1 MMARCFDSR
10 WRVLAALAALVVLSF
25 GVHAQE
31 FRQPIRLIVPFAPGG
46 ATDVLARLLAPRLG
60 SSLGQSVIVENRPGA
75 SGQIAVQF
83 VQNARPDGSTFLIAA
98 DHSMVVVPLM
108 AATPPYDAM
117 QDFVSLGMIVKF
129 QWAFQASTG
138 TGVKSIAEFLN
149 YAKQDPQKANYGVAA
164 LGGMPQMIGVELGKK
179 AGIPLVTVPYNGSA
193 PLSAALMAQQVSGGV
208 SGVPDVVE
216 HYRAGK
222 ILVLA
227 VSGDRRSS
235 MMPDVPTLAEAG
247 VPGLSVTNWQ
257 GMFAPKGLPEAMQR
271 RFNAALNDALK
282 DPEVQQRI
290 KAMALDLFPTTLDE
304 ARAEVKASSD
314 FWHKVAN
321 TPGSGMKP

>member
-1 MMARCFDSR
+1 MKARCINSR
-10 WRVLAALAALVVLSF
+10 RRVLAALAVLVVTCL
-25 GVHAQE
+25 GAHAQE
-31 FRQPIRLIVPFAPGG
+31 FNAPIRLIVPFAPGG
-46 ATDVLARLLAPRLG
+46 ATDVLARLLAPRL
-60 SSLGQSVIVENRPGA
+60 SNSLGQPMLVENRQGA
-75 SGQIAVQF
+75 SGQIAAQF
-83 VQNARPDGSTFLIAA
+83 VQHAKPDGTTFLIAA
-98 DHSMVVVPLM
+98 DHSMMVVPLM
-108 AATPPYDAM
+108 QATPPYEAT
-117 QDFVSLGMIVKF
+117 QDFVPVGMIVKF

-149 YAKQDPQKANYGVAA
+149 YAKKDPLNANYGVAA
-164 LGGMPQMIGVELGKK
+164 LGGMPQMIGFELGKK

-208 SGVPDVVE
+208 SGVPDVME
-216 HYRAGK
+216 YYRTGR

-257 GMFAPKGLPEAMQR
+257 GMFAPKGLSASMQR

-282 DPEVQQRI
+282 DPEVQKKI
-290 KAMALDLFPTTLDE
+290 KVMALDLFPTTLDE
-304 ARAEVKASSD
+304 AKTEVKSSSD

-321 TPGSGMKP
+321 TPGSGLKP